1 MGQIKNRDQVRIEDT
16 WKVEDLYQT
25 VELWEEDYKKVEE
38 YTKEAP
44 KWENKVADNLF
55 EVLEFLKTSQIMLER
70 VYQYAFLLHASDGSN
85 STNQALT
92 SRATSLISNYSAAV
106 SYVEVELLAMDKE
119 RLDSLLKESKFDEH
133 RVMVQKLV
141 RFKDH
146 ILTSN
151 EEKIMA
157 MQSEIASK
165 ASDAFGAL
173 TNVDLD
179 FGTLVVDGK
188 RMSLTQSTYSLF
200 LQHPDRKV
208 RQRAY
213 HKFYKAFDNHKNV
226 ITHLYD
232 SSVKQNI
239 FRSKVRSY
247 DDVLAQA
254 LFSDKVDKSVYTSL
268 IESVHK
274 AFPLLHRYYDL
285 RAKVLGLK
293 QLSHYDVYV
302 PLVKDVKVKH
312 TYEEAVDV
320 ISNSLKIL
328 GDEYVDV
335 VTKGLT
341 TDRWVD
347 RYENKG
353 KRAGAFS
360 SGIFASHP
368 YILMNYNEDV
378 LRDVFTLTHEA
389 GHAMHSYYSAKNN
402 PFPSY
407 DYTIFEAEVASTFNE
422 QLLADYMIKNSS
434 DKNLLAYIIGKQI
447 DDVVATLFRQ
457 TMFAEFEM
465 IVHQEVEQGKPITVD
480 YLRSTYRAL
489 LKAYFGPNVK
499 LFGVSDLECLRI
511 PHFYRAFYVYKYATG
526 ISAAIAL
533 ANKVM
538 NGDQQDRDDYL
549 NFLKSGGSRYPIEA
563 LQLAGVDMT
572 TTEPVDNALKH
583 FGSLLDRFEQLVLTK
598 GS

>member
-254 LFSDKVDKSVYTSL
+254 LFNDKVDKSVYTSL
-268 IESVHK
+268 IESV
-274 AFPLLHRYYDL
+274 
-285 RAKVLGLK
+285 
-293 QLSHYDVYV
+293 
-302 PLVKDVKVKH
+302 
-312 TYEEAVDV
+312 
-320 ISNSLKIL
+320 
-328 GDEYVDV
+328 
-335 VTKGLT
+335 
-341 TDRWVD
+341 
-347 RYENKG
+347 
-353 KRAGAFS
+353 
-360 SGIFASHP
+360 
-368 YILMNYNEDV
+368 
-378 LRDVFTLTHEA
+378 
-389 GHAMHSYYSAKNN
+389 
-402 PFPSY
+402 
-407 DYTIFEAEVASTFNE
+407 
-422 QLLADYMIKNSS
+422 
-434 DKNLLAYIIGKQI
+434 
-447 DDVVATLFRQ
+447 
-457 TMFAEFEM
+457 
-465 IVHQEVEQGKPITVD
+465 
-480 YLRSTYRAL
+480 
-489 LKAYFGPNVK
+489 
-499 LFGVSDLECLRI
+499 
-511 PHFYRAFYVYKYATG
+511 
-526 ISAAIAL
+526 
-533 ANKVM
+533 
-538 NGDQQDRDDYL
+538 
-549 NFLKSGGSRYPIEA
+549 
-563 LQLAGVDMT
+563 
-572 TTEPVDNALKH
+572 
-583 FGSLLDRFEQLVLTK
+583 
-598 GS
+598 